1 MDKKLAVFDIDG
13 TIAVKGKIPQEVIE
27 GLRHIQ
33 KIGYL
38 TTVSTGRGYRRLRDA
53 LGNDFDTVV
62 SQDALIVVEHG
73 TKIVHRDGRIVQ
85 ADYFGPA
92 EVDHVVDFL
101 HANAPMIVH
110 LAFATPDPEAPNQ
123 IWVKEGEDVEAIRK
137 KREHYAEVFQCS
149 YEELKERMHTFQIS
163 HVLAKLQ
170 DFITVENLK
179 LHFTRSNLDAIFMDS
194 YIQFVGSFSDKAKAI
209 LYLEKFHEIT
219 VKNMLF
225 AGNGINDVDMLNLE
239 AGKRILVGT
248 DEQAGNVL
256 GHLKASE
263 DIIRMDSPQELG
275 VYLQEVGD

>member
-1 MDKKLAVFDIDG
+1 
-13 TIAVKGKIPQEVIE
+13 
-27 GLRHIQ
+27 
-33 KIGYL
+33 
-38 TTVSTGRGYRRLRDA
+38 
-53 LGNDFDTVV
+53 
-62 SQDALIVVEHG
+62 
-73 TKIVHRDGRIVQ
+73 
-85 ADYFGPA
+85 
-92 EVDHVVDFL
+92 
-101 HANAPMIVH
+101 
-110 LAFATPDPEAPNQ
+110 
-123 IWVKEGEDVEAIRK
+123 
-137 KREHYAEVFQCS
+137 
-149 YEELKERMHTFQIS
+149 
-163 HVLAKLQ
+163 
-170 DFITVENLK
+170 
-179 LHFTRSNLDAIFMDS
+179 MDS